1 MKNLK
6 VGDVLLVSGEKRTVL
21 EVFTQ
26 SVLLSIGDT
35 PNLAAGCYTLDEL
48 KDYTPVKPEKT
59 LEEKLKDYVLTDG
72 RNFSFGELKYII
84 DIAEEHYKD
93 KR

>member
-1 MKNLK
+1 MKKLK

-26 SVLLSIGDT
+26 SVLLSLGDT

-48 KDYTPVKPEKT
+48 KDYTLVQPEKT
-59 LEEKLKDYVLTDG
+59 LEEKFDDYCNENLSLNTKDLAQ
-72 RNFSFGELKYII
+72 
-84 DIAEEHYKD
+84 IAERHYKELI
-93 KR
+93 K

>member
-6 VGDVLLVSGEKRTVL
+6 IGDVVNDNQGLEKRVL
-21 EVFTQ
+21 AVTGELVALGFKSGTF
-26 SVLLSIGDT
+26 SWYRLVD
-35 PNLAAGCYTLDEL
+35 L
-48 KDYTPVKPEKT
+48 KDYTLVQPEKT

-84 DIAEEHYKD
+84 EIAEEHYKD
-93 KR
+93 KQD